1 MKRVTAAAIAAVLMW
16 PAMAGA
22 EFPSKR
28 VLTLEAAKTVVA
40 AAEAEAVKR
49 GAAVVIAVVDD
60 GGHVVLLERL
70 NDTQVASVEVGI
82 GKARTAAIF
91 RRPSKVFEDQIRD
104 GRVAALALPGATP
117 LQGGV
122 PLAVDGEIVGAIGVS
137 GNTPQED
144 EEIAKA
150 GAAALVRGR
159 GLDAR
164 GGGPSGPPAD
174 PPQVFYFKSA
184 DVAAA
189 FVKGAVL
196 FDGDGGRN
204 YMVHASHRDAAGMA
218 EVHELDADIIY
229 VLEGTATLVTGGTVE
244 GLTPTAPYEL
254 RGSGIRDGDTRRIGK
269 GDVLIVPKGTP
280 HWFQSVS
287 APFNYYVVKV
297 R

>member
-1 MKRVTAAAIAAVLMW
+1 MKVLHAAAIAAVLIL
-16 PAMAGA
+16 PATAGA
-22 EFPSKR
+22 ELPSKPL
-28 VLTLEAAKTVVA
+28 LTLDAAKTVVA

-49 GAAVVIAVVDD
+49 GATVVIVVVDD

-122 PLAVDGEIVGAIGVS
+122 PLVVGGQVVGAVGVS

-144 EEIAKA
+144 EDIAKA
-150 GAAALVRGR
+150 GAAALERS
-159 GLDAR
+159 
-164 GGGPSGPPAD
+164 GGPSGPPDAR
-174 PPQVFYFKSA
+174 PTVSYFKSA
-184 DVAAA
+184 DVTAA
-189 FVKGAVL
+189 FAKGAVL
-196 FDGDGGRN
+196 FDGADGRN
-204 YMVHASHRDAAGMA
+204 YMVHASHRDAAGQA

-229 VLEGTATLVTGGTVE
+229 VLEGSATFVTGGTAE
-244 GLTPTAPYEL
+244 NLKQTAPYER
-254 RGSGIRDGDTRRIGK
+254 RGSGIRGGEIRRIAK
-269 GDVLIVPKGTP
+269 GDVLIVPRGMP
-280 HWFQSVS
+280 HWFQNVT

>member
-1 MKRVTAAAIAAVLMW
+1 MHPRTIAAVTALLTS
-16 PAMAGA
+16 MAA
-22 EFPSKR
+22 PVLADLPTKP
-28 VLTLEAAKTVVA
+28 VLTLEAAKAVVA

-49 GAAVVIAVVDD
+49 GSTVVIVVVDD
-60 GGHVVLLERL
+60 GGHVLLVERL

-91 RRPSKVFEDQIRD
+91 RRPSKDFEDQVRN

-122 PLAVDGEIVGAIGVS
+122 PLVAAGQVVGAIGVS

-144 EEIAKA
+144 EDIAKA
-150 GAAALVRGR
+150 GAAAFPHAAAL
-159 GLDAR
+159 A
-164 GGGPSGPPAD
+164 PA
-174 PPQVFYFKSA
+174 PVVSYWKSA
-184 DVAAA
+184 DVTAA

-196 FDGDGGRN
+196 FDGEDGRN

-218 EVHELDADIIY
+218 EVHDLDADIIY
-229 VLEGTATLVTGGTVE
+229 VLDGTATFVTGGTAE
-244 GLTPTAPYEL
+244 NLKPTAPNEQ
-254 RGSGIRDGDTRRIGK
+254 RGSGIRGGETRHLAR
-269 GDVLIVPKGTP
+269 GDVLIVPRGTP
-280 HWFQSVS
+280 HWFKDVS